1 MQKIFGFILI
11 LLSFQVSAQITP
23 SKTKHDFGDLY
34 RGAQTYTDITFKNTS
49 DKVQFLLTID
59 KPRDVYYIYS
69 AKRVMPDSSMTIRF
83 KINENIKGRFNYE
96 VAVYFSD
103 PRDPFYINLTGNV
116 KEASSQSS
124 MTACPDFNSAP
135 PVYQQNVFDVVI
147 KVYDSLTGEPL
158 KNSKVYLV
166 ERGELVGE
174 EYTNSKGFVKKRIP
188 LGYYYITAQKE
199 PYQSNYREGYLNFK
213 RNYVEIPL
221 TKTAVIEPPIEE
233 VVVIDDSPPPPVEDD
248 TVEIVINNDPPIVE
262 DDPPVEVVE
271 DPPVEVVEDPPTET
285 APPVEPKKLEEIPDT
300 VFTDNYF
307 KFNNIT
313 FILDVSTSMSGMGKM
328 DLMKM
333 SMIELAK
340 ILRGNDVVSMIKYSS
355 EVETILQG
363 KTGNE
368 KEEIISTVKEL
379 KYSGMTAG
387 GDAIKAAYKLNRK
400 TYIPDG
406 NNMVIM
412 ITDGVFNKG
421 DKDYLNTIEKYYK
434 EMGIK
439 FTVVGIKTSDF
450 ITDHMNNV
458 VSYGGGDFVRILSI
472 QDAQEKLIAEIKRS
486 SFKF

>member
-1 MQKIFGFILI
+1 VH
-11 LLSFQVSAQITP
+11 SFAQITP
-23 SKTKHDFGDLY
+23 SKTRHDFGDLY
-34 RGAQTYTDITFKNTS
+34 RGAQTYTDITFKNTT

-69 AKRVMPDSSMTIRF
+69 AKRVMPDSSVTIRF
-83 KINENIKGRFNYE
+83 KINENRKGRFNYE
-96 VAVYFSD
+96 VGVYFSD
-103 PRDPFYINLTGNV
+103 PRDPFYISLTGNV
-116 KEASSQSS
+116 KESSNQNS

-135 PVYQQNVFDVVI
+135 PAYQQNVFDVVI

-158 KNSKVYLV
+158 KNAKVYLV

-174 EYTNSKGFVKKRIP
+174 EYTNHKGFVKKRIP
-188 LGYYYITAQKE
+188 LGYYYITAQRD

-221 TKTAVIEPPIEE
+221 KKTEVQYDPPED
-233 VVVIDDSPPPPVEDD
+233 VVIDDSPPPPVEDD
-248 TVEIVINNDPPIVE
+248 TVEIVINDAPPEVIV
-262 DDPPVEVVE
+262 DDPPVEVT
-271 DPPVEVVEDPPTET
+271 DPPADTTSIVDNTLPPSE
-285 APPVEPKKLEEIPDT
+285 KKTLEELPDT
-300 VFTDNYF
+300 VFTDDYF
-307 KFNNIT
+307 KYNNIT
-313 FILDVSTSMSGMGKM
+313 FILDVSTSMAGMGKL

-355 EVETILQG
+355 EVETILEG
-363 KTGNE
+363 ATGDE
-368 KEEIISTVKEL
+368 KQQIISTVKGL

-400 TYIPDG
+400 TYIPEG

-421 DKDYLNTIEKYYK
+421 DKNYLKTIEKYY
-434 EMGIK
+434 ESMGIK
-439 FTVVGIKTSDF
+439 FSVVGIKTSDF
-450 ITDHMNNV
+450 ITKHMLDV
-458 VSYGGGDFVRILSI
+458 VSYGGGDFVRILDI
-472 QDAQEKLIAEIKRS
+472 DDAQESLIEEIRKS